1 MSREPWCILKD
12 PYGSLWIHQE
22 GHQDTKRTTMQS
34 RKGPPNGST
43 MGPQKGPKMC
53 GPRRS
58 ASGRSCLDVW
68 TMRSAN
74 EDARAKMKIAEQ
86 VQMADRI
93 RAHGHIS

>member
-1 MSREPWCILKD
+1 M
-12 PYGSLWIHQE
+12 
-22 GHQDTKRTTMQS
+22 
-34 RKGPPNGST
+34 GPPWVDKKDQRCGDR
-43 MGPQKGPKMC
+43 G
-53 GPRRS
+53 GPRPGGH
-58 ASGRSCLDVW
+58 AW